1 MTTAFNASEQ
11 EARYWVK
18 SQLGSILARNRH
30 AEKRDAKAANDA
42 MFSELES
49 RQQQPLQTTIE
60 TALDGWAR
68 HAAAS
73 NGFGDLP

>member
-1 MTTAFNASEQ
+1 MTAMKTSDQ

-18 SQLGSILARNRH
+18 SRAILARNRY
-30 AEKRDAKAANDA
+30 AETRDAKSANDA
-42 MFSELES
+42 MYHSLEVN
-49 RQQQPLQTTIE
+49 QQQKLQSTIE

>member
-1 MTTAFNASEQ
+1 MTTAMKTSDQ

-18 SQLGSILARNRH
+18 SQLGAILARNRH

-42 MFSELES
+42 MFGELES
-49 RQQQPLQTTIE
+49 RQQKPLQTSIQF
-60 TALDGWAR
+60 ALEGWAR